1 MTSYTPYSFTSS
13 LDRPG
18 APVSGSS
25 PSLAGVHG
33 SQAQN
38 GTSEH
43 SHQSARMYYY
53 PVNTARISFS
63 EETANG
69 GRVVQLPTADRSERN
84 LSHSVVAGSYSQGGY
99 AKPPFFVVPES
110 RSGFS
115 GYGLQEQRPVS
126 HPGVPPA
133 LGSVRSVPASS
144 QSLPS
149 LYATGGFT
157 QPGAKEVSSEFAQS
171 TVSLR
176 SPQAVSSRPLCH
188 PATSWSCPAPGPV
201 PSSAEQTSRTV
212 IQPGPPLAVFP
223 SLPLQTT
230 GGLQGDFSRGRSGVA
245 ELAPPLAAGR
255 SVALPRESVDQTLQ
269 RLEAA
274 KAFEA
279 NRLQD
284 LMKQERELLMHF
296 AQKHQAGNARAAV
309 AERGE
314 AALAEHRQ
322 GLPARSTRVLSGPPT
337 SRDGSAFV
345 AEPQCV
351 SSGIP
356 QSSSRIPRLP
366 SFATPHVRHA
376 SFLPPAFP
384 AAPGQPCT
392 ASFILPRAARPA
404 SVHAARGPR
413 RRALIVGCGHQ
424 KGQPYHIRGAG
435 NDAHLFAHACVQFL
449 GIDPKEICVL
459 TDTAPSTCYRG
470 RGQDGSFLGPA
481 AYIQGKDGSK
491 HGTLLA
497 KQDRMHAA
505 GGEET
510 SGAASALSQAM
521 RGVADFGA
529 KHFVASQGRDKETK
543 AVVHSLV
550 DVDRLESE
558 EPNPVVAELPTRHN
572 ILRGLRWLVE
582 DARPD
587 DYLIFYFSGHSVQMD
602 NMSGWEGEGYE
613 EAFVPCD
620 FNVRDVESGD
630 PVSLVGAL
638 EIREILF
645 NIPDRTQLSIF
656 LDCCGGQTVLDPA
669 GTSSRFTFIK
679 GVKQRGMWPFSDPTD
694 KMCLAKYR
702 SDVWASPDMQ
712 KQVVQPRYLPAVEV
726 QSLSCVS
733 TASVKGDEHEKPG
746 LLNAYCIAAAPWGSV
761 ALEASFNSFRIR
773 SFHTRSLPGNCHG
786 SCTVESKPVVHGV
799 FTWAVVSALSGL
811 VEETI
816 RVFSDEGGARNGCV
830 PVRVTYTK
838 LMEKI
843 EHQINDLKWNRLFK
857 LDQQAELTVHSGG
870 GARPNEVFIQF
881 PDLAPGKGRPCV
893 GASLSGETSPGA
905 CLRGWATA
913 AFDSPV
919 TPLQELSGSFYDF
932 FHPQWIREEQRMH
945 MGSAA
950 AGGALPYTAEA
961 CFQRAFGVT
970 PTGSPTPLGLHGK
983 VHAERRSAGRG
994 EDRKEQGSR
1003 IPSEDHVSSCL
1014 QWLSARRRLRSVVL
1028 PMASGFLDPRNR
1040 PVASASFSPLY
1051 TAKGRPPISSPPQ
1064 EPATDSG
1071 HIPEHFKC
1079 TDVSTLSPSSCVAS
1093 VENQEA
1099 QSPSNDENALF
1110 SCADSCSFP
1119 SRRPPSGAAPHH
1131 EGQARQESRGIS
1143 QKRQA
1148 AVPQVASG
1156 KQVVRSEKRPE
1167 ELQRERSFGLAV
1179 HAVRC
1184 VGGRDEEVALAVV
1197 LRAQMAERKRREAAN
1212 RAQREQAEVRGRQ
1225 MRLRQSLRRIESLKR
1240 TQADK
1245 VRSTQIQ
1252 INPQR
1257 VDRAAVARLN
1267 DANFRIPFPTGGTC
1281 PVKHVLPL
1289 LEFDGSHTHNGDY
1302 KCQERNAKKYNYTDG
1317 RSLVLVARAMPAPA
1331 RGVPVKS
1338 GKQSFFC

>member
-1 MTSYTPYSFTSS
+1 MTSYTMYSFTSS
-13 LDRPG
+13 LDRSVVP
-18 APVSGSS
+18 ASGSS
-25 PSLAGVHG
+25 PSLAGPHG

-38 GTSEH
+38 GTSAH
-43 SHQSARMYYY
+43 SHQSAGMYYY

-69 GRVVQLPTADRSERN
+69 GRVVHLPTADRSDRN
-84 LSHSVVAGSYSQGGY
+84 LSQSVVAGSYPHGGY

-115 GYGLQEQRPVS
+115 GTGLQEQRPVS
-126 HPGVPPA
+126 HPSVPLT
-133 LGSVRSVPASS
+133 LGSVRADPASS
-144 QSLPS
+144 QALPP
-149 LYATGGFT
+149 LYATGGFAQSAAT
-157 QPGAKEVSSEFAQS
+157 AVPSEFSRS

-188 PATSWSCPAPGPV
+188 PSTSWSCPAPGPV
-201 PSSAEQTSRTV
+201 SSSAEQTHRTTS
-212 IQPGPPLAVFP
+212 QPGPPLAIFP
-223 SLPLQTT
+223 SLPLQTA
-230 GGLQGDFSRGRSGVA
+230 GGLQGDFSGDRRGAA
-245 ELAPPLAAGR
+245 ELARPLAAGR
-255 SVALPRESVDQTLQ
+255 SVAVPRESVDQTLQ

-279 NRLQD
+279 NRLHH

-309 AERGE
+309 AESGQP
-314 AALAEHRQ
+314 ALSEHGQ
-322 GLPARSTRVLSGPPT
+322 GLSARSTRVLSGIPT
-337 SRDGSAFV
+337 GRDGSAFV
-345 AEPQCV
+345 AEPQSV
-351 SSGIP
+351 SAGIP
-356 QSSSRIPRLP
+356 ESSRIPRLP
-366 SFATPHVRHA
+366 SFSSPHVGHA

-470 RGQDGSFLGPA
+470 RCRDGSFLGPA

-491 HGTLLA
+491 HGALLA
-497 KQDRMHAA
+497 KQDCMHAA

-521 RGVADFGA
+521 RGVADLGA
-529 KHFVASQGRDKETK
+529 KHFVASQSRDKETK

-550 DVDRLESE
+550 DVDGLESE

-582 DARPD
+582 DARSD

-669 GTSSRFTFIK
+669 GTPSRFTFIK

-712 KQVVQPRYLPAVEV
+712 KQVVQPRYIPAVEV

-746 LLNAYCIAAAPWGSV
+746 LFNAYCIAAAPWGSV
-761 ALEASFNSFRIR
+761 ALEASFNSFNVR
-773 SFHTRSLPGNCHG
+773 SFHTRSLTGNSHG

-799 FTWAVVSALSGL
+799 FTWALVSALSGL

-843 EHQINDLKWNRLFK
+843 EQQINDLKWNRLFK

-919 TPLQELSGSFYDF
+919 SPLQELSGSFYDF
-932 FHPQWIREEQRMH
+932 FHPQWIREEQRMQ

-961 CFQRAFGVT
+961 CFQRAFGVA

-994 EDRKEQGSR
+994 EDRKEQGSG
-1003 IPSEDHVSSCL
+1003 IPSEDHVSSRSKCV
-1014 QWLSARRRLRSVVL
+1014 SARGRPRSVVL

-1093 VENQEA
+1093 VGNREA
-1099 QSPSNDENALF
+1099 QSPSNDEDTLF
-1110 SCADSCSFP
+1110 SCADSCTFP

-1131 EGQARQESRGIS
+1131 EERAPQESRGIS

-1156 KQVVRSEKRPE
+1156 KQFVRSEKRPE
-1167 ELQRERSFGLAV
+1167 ELQRERNFGLAA

-1184 VGGRDEEVALAVV
+1184 VRGRDEDVALAVV
-1197 LRAQMAERKRREAAN
+1197 LRAQMAEHKRREAAN
-1212 RAQREQAEVRGRQ
+1212 RAQREQAEVRERQ
-1225 MRLRQSLRRIESLKR
+1225 MRLRQSLRHIESLKR
-1240 TQADK
+1240 TQADR
-1245 VRSTQIQ
+1245 VRATQIQ
-1252 INPQR
+1252 ISPR
-1257 VDRAAVARLN
+1257 HVDRATVARLN
-1267 DANFRIPFPTGGTC
+1267 DANLRIPFPTGGTC
-1281 PVKHVLPL
+1281 PVKHVSNV
-1289 LEFDGSHTHNGDY
+1289 LEFESSHTHNGDY
-1302 KCQERNAKKYNYTDG
+1302 RCQEGNATKYKYTDS
-1317 RSLVLVARAMPAPA
+1317 RPLVLVARAMPAPA
-1331 RGVPVKS
+1331 RGAPVKS
-1338 GKQSFFC
+1338 GKQNFFC